1 MDKKIALVT
10 GASGQDGSYLSQL
23 LIKKK
28 YKVVA
33 ADRRSSRADNW
44 RHKYLGIEN
53 KLIYEDFELADIDS
67 IFRLF
72 KKYKFSEVY
81 NLAAQSFVKGSFET
95 PVSTSNI
102 TGIGTLRILEAI
114 RFFNKKIKFYQA
126 STSEMFGKHGE
137 KKQNENTPFHPRSP
151 YATSKT
157 FAHYTVQNYREAYD
171 IHAVSGILFNHESPL
186 RGEEFVTRKI
196 TLGLSKVYLNKQK
209 ILKVGNIYAK
219 RDWGYA
225 EDYVEAMWKMMQS
238 KKPKDYVIASGKN
251 HSVKDFI
258 NECTKFLKL
267 KTKWSGKGLD
277 EKLINTKNNK
287 VLIKIDKNFF
297 RPTEV
302 ENLKGN
308 YNKAK
313 KDLNWKPKT
322 NFKQLIHKMMTS
334 DLKYVEKHF

>member
-1 MDKKIALVT
+1 M
-10 GASGQDGSYLSQL
+10 
-23 LIKKK
+23 
-28 YKVVA
+28 
-33 ADRRSSRADNW
+33 
-44 RHKYLGIEN
+44 
-53 KLIYEDFELADIDS
+53 
-67 IFRLF
+67 
-72 KKYKFSEVY
+72 
-81 NLAAQSFVKGSFET
+81 
-95 PVSTSNI
+95 
-102 TGIGTLRILEAI
+102 
-114 RFFNKKIKFYQA
+114 
-126 STSEMFGKHGE
+126 
-137 KKQNENTPFHPRSP
+137 
-151 YATSKT
+151 
-157 FAHYTVQNYREAYD
+157 
-171 IHAVSGILFNHESPL
+171 

-225 EDYVEAMWKMMQS
+225 EDYVEAMWKMMQI

-258 NECTKFLKL
+258 NECTKFLNL
-267 KTKWSGKGLD
+267 KTKWLGKGLD

-297 RPTEV
+297 RPSEV

-322 NFKQLIHKMMTS
+322 NFQQLINIMMTS